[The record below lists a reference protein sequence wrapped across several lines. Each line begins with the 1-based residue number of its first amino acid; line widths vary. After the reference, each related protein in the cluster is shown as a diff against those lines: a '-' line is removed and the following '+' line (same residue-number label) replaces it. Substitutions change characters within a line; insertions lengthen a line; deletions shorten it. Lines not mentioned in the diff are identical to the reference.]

1 MTEKASATGTEYTTR
16 YEYDAFGNLAKVI
29 DPSGGETTMRYDE
42 ANRLLERRLPNGVTT
57 TYTYHQTLD
66 WIMSM
71 THTNAQGE
79 VLASVTYERTGIGQ
93 PSKITRE
100 DGSFVTLKY
109 DAALR
114 VTEESYYNPDGTLQ
128 ETITSTYDSAGKRT
142 SRTDRFGTD
151 VYAYKPGYQLGS
163 ISGTDGN
170 EDYDFDANGR
180 LTLIERGG
188 ETSDLQPDTQDR
200 LAQVAIEG
208 VSDRTIRYQY
218 DGSGN
223 RIRAIGGSQE
233 RQFLVAPAM
242 GGGLQSTDLIAD
254 GNGNLLSNY
263 VYAGGH
269 TPFMRIDSNGNPVYY
284 LTDAMGSVIGLADGT
299 GAEAGDFRYDSFGN
313 LRGLSGTPTLI
324 APMGGDFR
332 FQGQWLEAE
341 TGLYHFRARDYD
353 AHTGRFISRDPIDI
367 VETEPESFNPY
378 QFVYNNPLVYSDPTG
393 MFTMIEINA
402 SIETQKILNGIQAQI
417 VNQARQY
424 FIDQAKGVAGNLI

>member
-1 MTEKASATGTEYTTR
+1 
-16 YEYDAFGNLAKVI
+16 
-29 DPSGGETTMRYDE
+29 
-42 ANRLLERRLPNGVTT
+42 
-57 TYTYHQTLD
+57 
-66 WIMSM
+66 
-71 THTNAQGE
+71 
-79 VLASVTYERTGIGQ
+79 
-93 PSKITRE
+93 
-100 DGSFVTLKY
+100 
-109 DAALR
+109 
-114 VTEESYYNPDGTLQ
+114 
-128 ETITSTYDSAGKRT
+128 
-142 SRTDRFGTD
+142 
-151 VYAYKPGYQLGS
+151 
-163 ISGTDGN
+163 
-170 EDYDFDANGR
+170 
-180 LTLIERGG
+180 
-188 ETSDLQPDTQDR
+188 
-200 LAQVAIEG
+200 
-208 VSDRTIRYQY
+208 
-218 DGSGN
+218 
-223 RIRAIGGSQE
+223 
-233 RQFLVAPAM
+233 
-242 GGGLQSTDLIAD
+242 
-254 GNGNLLSNY
+254 
-263 VYAGGH
+263 
-269 TPFMRIDSNGNPVYY
+269 MRIDSNGNPVYY